1 MLLQKWA
8 KTWFCHDD
16 CEFWCIV
23 RACSWICQRV
33 YVGGGG
39 LAVYIR
45 GAPAV
50 FLSCILPLYFSWVV
64 IRDFSLQWG
73 KTPAVFLNC
82 ILPLYFSG
90 VFLRV
95 CSLHIGQ
102 DTSCIYKLYVAAVF
116 LRDCSLHT
124 GVANCISKLY
134 FAAVFLRSYSL
145 HTGGASC
152 TRGIQRNTKFGELVQ
167 FWVADITLE
176 YGAAVSEA
184 KRLNKFV
191 N

>member
-39 LAVYIR
+39 LAVFIR

-50 FLSCILPLYFSWVV
+50 F
-64 IRDFSLQWG
+64 Q
-73 KTPAVFLNC
+73 NC
-82 ILPLYFSG
+82 ILPLYSSG

-102 DTSCIYKLYVAAVF
+102 DTSCISKLYVAAVF
-116 LRDCSLHT
+116 LRGCSLHT